1 MGGRDGARRARPRAK
16 DTAFPP
22 RDKQPPTDVARS
34 LRPSPTIAVRVDLF
48 ATLLACLVHDFSKKQ
63 TKESF
68 RVFGDREQAYARQ
81 SRRRGAVVDPPL
93 AIRRRETIHRSLRRV
108 RPGPY
113 ATFRRA
119 PPVARTAS
127 ARSGCPTRALGADL
141 GNQRRKRYSLICPQP
156 RDVCRQGPH
165 NPRSPSCRSRR
176 WCNGDLSTGRVDDR
190 RAPYF
195 TARMFRGTSMW
206 GRYPRCCPSA
216 PLTIAAIVYLPGVGV
231 VNKGGC

>member
-34 LRPSPTIAVRVDLF
+34 VRPVRPILGKRSRALAGCSTVQNHHACPGDEGWTRRCVGLRPSPALAVRVDLF

-141 GNQRRKRYSLICPQP
+141 GNQRRERYSLICPQP
-156 RDVCRQGPH
+156 RDVCR
-165 NPRSPSCRSRR
+165 
-176 WCNGDLSTGRVDDR
+176 
-190 RAPYF
+190 
-195 TARMFRGTSMW
+195 
-206 GRYPRCCPSA
+206 
-216 PLTIAAIVYLPGVGV
+216 
-231 VNKGGC
+231 